1 MGAKGLWWHTKRH
14 KSCPILWRHYNAK
27 KNLIESIILIR
38 TFKENASTIQDF
50 GAAYQMTSHCKE
62 GTYLWEL
69 AVGIQMPRM
78 VNVACSFLI
87 RLGSTN
93 LKEYGI
99 SINAVTTMSAREIRF
114 HSNTRNVWAAICSG
128 LALLNSGFRSTR
140 T

>member
-69 AVGIQMPRM
+69 AVGIQMTRM

-99 SINAVTTMSAREIRF
+99 IVTTDRINQCSNYHVGARDKIPLQ
-114 HSNTRNVWAAICSG
+114 HKKCMGSNMLW
-128 LALLNSGFRSTR
+128 LSTFE
-140 T
+140 